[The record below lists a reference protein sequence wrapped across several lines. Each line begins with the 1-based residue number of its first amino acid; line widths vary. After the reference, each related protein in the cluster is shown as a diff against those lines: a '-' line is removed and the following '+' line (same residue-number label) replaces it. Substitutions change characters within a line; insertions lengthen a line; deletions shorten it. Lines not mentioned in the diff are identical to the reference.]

1 MNNVV
6 GFFMIQGLRLGSLGL
21 GVIFG
26 QAMAQHTIVPSGG
39 GNCALGAGGAL
50 VCQGVP
56 SVQGSQPSV
65 GGVVK
70 KLEFGVNAKATGSQA
85 IAFGDNTLAGG
96 KQSIAFGVGNVVLGD
111 HSGAFGDPSYLGAD
125 FSYAAGN
132 DNLAGPGNSNINI
145 MGNNNSFG
153 ATGYYYH
160 DGENYKLINDDRA
173 IRRITGNPNSSVEIK
188 KTVVDNAKVI
198 GNDNYVSSSNT
209 YILGSHVGVKS
220 DVSPK
225 SIGRRR
231 VYTFDEDD
239 KVTGSFVTEIYTVED
254 RVIGTQADSVYLG
267 DYSTA
272 VEGNQQQPNQN
283 VANITSTGANG
294 ATTTAGTKG
303 TVSSATIDGTTYG
316 NFAGAQSVGG
326 VTVGASG
333 KERRVMNVAAGEL
346 SATSTDAVNGS
357 QLFALASR
365 PVVRNTYVVDN
376 TTVSSGDGNIVVSRL
391 GDNYSVRLASSLQ
404 VDSVATGDVA
414 LNQEGLSVDGKT
426 YVSQEGLDANYKR
439 VQHVYPARVE
449 QGSWDAVNGHQLYQ
463 MQSRLDEVDMRGRS
477 GVASAMA
484 TAMLPQEYL
493 AGTRA
498 ISAGVAHFRG
508 ESALAVGG
516 SMVSDNGRWI
526 VKGAVNMNRNDAGFG
541 VGVSYRWK

>member
-1 MNNVV
+1 M
-6 GFFMIQGLRLGSLGL
+6 
-21 GVIFG
+21 
-26 QAMAQHTIVPSGG
+26 
-39 GNCALGAGGAL
+39 
-50 VCQGVP
+50 
-56 SVQGSQPSV
+56 
-65 GGVVK
+65 
-70 KLEFGVNAKATGSQA
+70 
-85 IAFGDNTLAGG
+85 
-96 KQSIAFGVGNVVLGD
+96 VLGD

-526 VKGAVNMNRNDAGFG
+526 VKGAVNMNRNDAGLG
-541 VGVSYRWK
+541 WG

>member
-1 MNNVV
+1 MNNAV
-6 GFFMIQGLRLGSLGL
+6 GFFMIQGLRLGGLGL
-21 GVIFG
+21 GVLVG
-26 QAMAQHTIVPSGG
+26 QVMAQHTIVPSGAA
-39 GNCALGAGGAL
+39 NCAFGSGGAL
-50 VCQGVP
+50 ICQGVP

-70 KLEFGVNAKATGSQA
+70 KLEFGVNARATGSQA
-85 IAFGDNTLAGG
+85 IAFGDSTSASG
-96 KQSIAFGVGNVVLGD
+96 KQSIAFGVGNAVSGD
-111 HSGAFGDPSYLGAD
+111 YSGAFGDPSYMGAD
-125 FSYAAGN
+125 FSYTFGN
-132 DNLAGPGNSNINI
+132 DNLAGRGSSNVNAL
-145 MGNNNSFG
+145 GNNNSFG
-153 ATGYYYH
+153 ATGYYYY
-160 DGENYKLINDDRA
+160 DGDNYKLINDVSSLQG
-173 IRRITGNPNSSVEIK
+173 ITGNLNPSVDIK
-188 KTVVDNAKVI
+188 KTEVDNARVI

-209 YILGSHVGVKS
+209 HILGSHVGVKS

-231 VYTFDEDD
+231 IFTYND
-239 KVTGSFVTEIYTVED
+239 KGVAVGYVEREIYTVED

-404 VDSVATGDVA
+404 VDSVATGDVV
-414 LNQEGLSVDGKT
+414 LNQEGLSVDGDT

-493 AGTRA
+493 AGARA